1 MYESLRGKKEV
12 ILLLFAHDV
21 TNILVPFRSEFV
33 KKTWLGLKFSEKEIA
48 SNGKRFSTTVV
59 LLIWSMSMY
68 ASSCKLDLA

>member
-48 SNGKRFSTTVV
+48 SNGK
-59 LLIWSMSMY
+59 
-68 ASSCKLDLA
+68 